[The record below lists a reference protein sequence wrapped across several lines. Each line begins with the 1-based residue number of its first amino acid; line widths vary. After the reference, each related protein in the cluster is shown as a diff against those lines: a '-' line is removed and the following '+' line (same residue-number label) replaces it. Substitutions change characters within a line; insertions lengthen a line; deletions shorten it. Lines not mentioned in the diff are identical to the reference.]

1 LDLITTYFKTTA
13 AFTNHFY
20 PAASA
25 AEIADAEELLGISL
39 PEDYRNFL
47 LVSNGFEGFVNESY
61 LRLIP
66 VGFLYEN
73 SQDYCSEFF
82 PWAIYLGTNGGGEM
96 AVLDTR
102 DQPFQFGLLPYLG
115 VDDDFIALGETFESF
130 VKSIYNDEIFE

>member
-1 LDLITTYFKTTA
+1 M
-13 AFTNHFY
+13 
-20 PAASA
+20 
-25 AEIADAEELLGISL
+25 
-39 PEDYRNFL
+39 
-47 LVSNGFEGFVNESY
+47 SNGFEGFLNESY

-66 VGFLYEN
+66 VDFLYEN
-73 SQDYCSEFF
+73 TQDFCSEFF

-102 DQPFQFGLLPYLG
+102 KQPFQFGLPYLG

>member
-1 LDLITTYFKTTA
+1 MGLIQTYFKTKA

-25 AEIADAEELLGISL
+25 AEIADVEELLEISL
-39 PEDYRNFL
+39 PEDYRDFL
-47 LVSNGFEGFVNESY
+47 LESNGFEGFLNESY

-66 VGFLYEN
+66 VEFLYDN
-73 SQDYCSEFF
+73 TQDYCSEFF

-102 DQPFQFGLLPYLG
+102 KKPYQFGLLPYLG
-115 VDDDFIALGETFESF
+115 VDEDFIALGDTFESF